1 MKDLNF
7 TFLKNCVRIS
17 FGQNIRGR
25 TVRERTVY
33 PERGGVF
40 LMEESFGTDEL
51 IFILKK
57 IGLYLA
63 AQLDLH
69 LREGDLS
76 GTQVY
81 FMVYLLRRH
90 PQGTY
95 LTELCRETGISKPAL
110 SELIKRL
117 RGKGYLFFQENPED
131 IRKKKVLPT
140 KKLEEE
146 GERFMK
152 KARQAEE
159 EICSGLTP
167 QEKNLLWNTGRKFLT
182 QLSIAGRKTNR
193 QEVLLA

>member
-1 MKDLNF
+1 
-7 TFLKNCVRIS
+7 
-17 FGQNIRGR
+17 
-25 TVRERTVY
+25 
-33 PERGGVF
+33 
-40 LMEESFGTDEL
+40 MEESFGTDEL

-152 KARQAEE
+152 KA
-159 EICSGLTP
+159 
-167 QEKNLLWNTGRKFLT
+167 GRRKKK
-182 QLSIAGRKTNR
+182 SAAG
-193 QEVLLA
+193 